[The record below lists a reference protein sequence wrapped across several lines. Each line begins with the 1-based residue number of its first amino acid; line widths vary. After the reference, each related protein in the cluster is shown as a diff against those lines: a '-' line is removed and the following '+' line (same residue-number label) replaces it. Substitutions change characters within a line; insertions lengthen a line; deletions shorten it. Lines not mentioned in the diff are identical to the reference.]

1 MMSFADQ
8 VITHRAALD
17 DCHRP
22 RQPRTLAAMLDSVA
36 GQYPDRPFV
45 ITAQGTL
52 SYAEPAGWSARL
64 ARRLA
69 ASGVRPGDH
78 RRDGE

>member
-8 VITHRAALD
+8 VITRRAALD
-17 DCHRP
+17 DRHRP
-22 RQPRTLAAMLDSVA
+22 WQPRTLAAMLDSVA
-36 GQYPDRPFV
+36 GQYPDRPCV
-45 ITAQGTL
+45 ITEQGTL
-52 SYAEPAGWSARL
+52 SYAELAGWSARL
-64 ARRLA
+64 ARGLA